1 MNDELEKMD
10 SDNEYAIVDLM
21 DFHLRWND
29 YRQQALNV
37 ACREQLT
44 ETEKL
49 TIKWLIAM
57 ADRISEDDVES
68 SR

>member
-1 MNDELEKMD
+1 MD
-10 SDNEYAIVDLM
+10 SDKDNAITDLM

-29 YRQQALNV
+29 YRQQAMNV
-37 ACREQLT
+37 ADKEHLT
-44 ETEKL
+44 KTEKL
-49 TIKWLIAM
+49 TIEWLIAM